1 MYQNLIYTYLL
12 TLLVF
17 LYTFCILLFFCF
29 DDPDKSFKYR
39 GWTAVSA
46 SVGNAVEKRVFPS
59 CSVGADCAWCH
70 ARGISSDLA
79 EIPESCTNQ

>member
-1 MYQNLIYTYLL
+1 MDEAEERKKSSVL
-12 TLLVF
+12 
-17 LYTFCILLFFCF
+17 FCILLFFCF

-39 GWTAVSA
+39 GRAAVSA
-46 SVGNAVEKRVFPS
+46 SVGFAVEKRVFPS
-59 CSVGADCAWCH
+59 YSVGADRARRH